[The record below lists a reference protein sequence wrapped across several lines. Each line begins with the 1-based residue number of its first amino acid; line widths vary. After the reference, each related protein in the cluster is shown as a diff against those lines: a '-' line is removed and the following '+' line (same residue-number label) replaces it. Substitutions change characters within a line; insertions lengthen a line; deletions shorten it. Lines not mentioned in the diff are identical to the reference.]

1 MVRNREELRQEA
13 QAWLAQ
19 ASEDLSSRFNDFIE
33 TQGVEPRELAQVLD
47 ISEQVLN
54 EILRGDLTHVT
65 AETLIKLFI
74 ANDLAVD
81 IVPVGQTPIGQF
93 GSRPAPLGGMMPPP
107 MMGGMPPRGNAPI
120 PPRGGFGR
128 RAPQNTTMTTTQDPF
143 NGREPFAVDV
153 PQSQPRDA
161 HGRFMP
167 RNARL
172 NARPTTE
179 RVVRP
184 ANAIAEKREATPYD
198 SMTAEQI
205 KNIIQRNLWA
215 SEIDLA
221 HATREELID
230 FLINKENQFAEQ
242 SRHREAPRAEQAHRT
257 EQAHRPAVS
266 RAEQARL
273 HAVPRNEQVEVR
285 PQGNVSEENPFAGL
299 INAMFAAA
307 ENDPRLAEQIRKFA
321 PHN

>member
-33 TQGVEPRELAQVLD
+33 TEGVDPRELAQVLD
-47 ISEQVLN
+47 ISDQILR
-54 EILRGDLTHVT
+54 EILNGDLAHVT
-65 AETLIKLFI
+65 AEVLIKLFI

-81 IVPVGQTPIGQF
+81 IVPVSETPIGQF
-93 GSRPAPLGGMMPPP
+93 GSRPAPRGGMTPPPMMPRMMPPS
-107 MMGGMPPRGNAPI
+107 MMGGMPPRG
-120 PPRGGFGR
+120 GFGR
-128 RAPQNTTMTTTQDPF
+128 KAPQSGTTTTTQDPF

-153 PQSQPRDA
+153 TTPQPRDA

-167 RNARL
+167 RNAR
-172 NARPTTE
+172 PTSE

-184 ANAIAEKREATPYD
+184 ANTIAEQREETPYD

-215 SEIDLA
+215 SEIDLV

-242 SRHREAPRAEQAHRT
+242 SRHREAPRAEQ
-257 EQAHRPAVS
+257 S
-266 RAEQARL
+266 RL
-273 HAVPRNEQVEVR
+273 HAAPRHERVEAHPQNEA
-285 PQGNVSEENPFAGL
+285 SEDNPFAGL

-307 ENDPRLAEQIRKFA
+307 EHDPRLAEQIRKFA

>member
-19 ASEDLSSRFNDFIE
+19 ASEDLSSRFNDFIA
-33 TQGVEPRELAQVLD
+33 TQRVEPRELAQVLD

-81 IVPVGQTPIGQF
+81 IVPVDQTPIGQF

-143 NGREPFAVDV
+143 NGREPFAVDATT
-153 PQSQPRDA
+153 PQPRDA

-172 NARPTTE
+172 NARPTSE

-184 ANAIAEKREATPYD
+184 ANAIAEQREETPYD

-242 SRHREAPRAEQAHRT
+242 SRHREAPRAEQAP
-257 EQAHRPAVS
+257 RPAVS
-266 RAEQARL
+266 RAEQTRL
-273 HAVPRNEQVEVR
+273 HAAPRNEQVEVR
-285 PQGNVSEENPFAGL
+285 PQGNTAKENPFAGL

>member
-19 ASEDLSSRFNDFIE
+19 AAGDLSGRFNDFIE
-33 TQGVEPRELAQVLD
+33 SERVDPRELAQVLD
-47 ISEQVLN
+47 INEQILR
-54 EILRGDLTHVT
+54 EILNGDLTHVT
-65 AETLIKLFI
+65 AEVLIKLFI

-81 IVPVGQTPIGQF
+81 IVPVSETPIGQF
-93 GSRPAPLGGMMPPP
+93 GSRPAPRGGMTPPPMMPRMMPPS
-107 MMGGMPPRGNAPI
+107 MMGGMPPRG
-120 PPRGGFGR
+120 GFNR
-128 RAPQNTTMTTTQDPF
+128 KAPQSGRTTTTQDPF
-143 NGREPFAVDV
+143 NGHEPFAVDV
-153 PQSQPRDA
+153 TTPQPRDA

-167 RNARL
+167 RNAR
-172 NARPTTE
+172 PTSE

-184 ANAIAEKREATPYD
+184 ANTIAEQREETPYD

-242 SRHREAPRAEQAHRT
+242 SRHREEPHAAQAP
-257 EQAHRPAVS
+257 RPAVS
-266 RAEQARL
+266 RAEQSRL
-273 HAVPRNEQVEVR
+273 HAAPRHERVEAHPQNE
-285 PQGNVSEENPFAGL
+285 VSEDNPFAGL

>member
-33 TQGVEPRELAQVLD
+33 TEGVDPRELAQVLD
-47 ISEQVLN
+47 ISDQTLR
-54 EILRGDLTHVT
+54 EILNGNLAHVT
-65 AETLIKLFI
+65 AEVLIKLFI
-74 ANDLAVD
+74 ANDLAVN
-81 IVPVGQTPIGQF
+81 IVPVSQTPMGQF
-93 GSRPAPLGGMMPPP
+93 GTHPSPNGQMMPPP
-107 MMGGMPPRGNAPI
+107 MMPRMMPPSMMGGMPPRG
-120 PPRGGFGR
+120 GFGR
-128 RAPQNTTMTTTQDPF
+128 KAPQSGATTTTQDPF

-153 PQSQPRDA
+153 TTPQPRDA

-167 RNARL
+167 RNAR
-172 NARPTTE
+172 PSSE

-184 ANAIAEKREATPYD
+184 ANTIAEQREETPYD

-205 KNIIQRNLWA
+205 INIIQRNLWA
-215 SEIDLA
+215 SEIDLV

-242 SRHREAPRAEQAHRT
+242 SRHREEPHAAQTP
-257 EQAHRPAVS
+257 RPAVS
-266 RAEQARL
+266 RAEQSRL
-273 HAVPRNEQVEVR
+273 HAAPRHERVEAHPQNEA
-285 PQGNVSEENPFAGL
+285 SEDNPFAGL

-307 ENDPRLAEQIRKFA
+307 EHDPRLAEQIRKFA

>member
-19 ASEDLSSRFNDFIE
+19 ASEDLSSRFNDFIA
-33 TQGVEPRELAQVLD
+33 TQRVEPRELAQVLD

-54 EILRGDLTHVT
+54 EILRGDLSHVT

-81 IVPVGQTPIGQF
+81 IVPVDQTPIGQF

-143 NGREPFAVDV
+143 NGHEPFAVDITT
-153 PQSQPRDA
+153 PQPRDA

-172 NARPTTE
+172 NARPTSE

-184 ANAIAEKREATPYD
+184 ANTIAEQREETPYD

-242 SRHREAPRAEQAHRT
+242 SRHREAPRAEQAP
-257 EQAHRPAVS
+257 RPAVS
-266 RAEQARL
+266 RAEQTRL
-273 HAVPRNEQVEVR
+273 HAAPRNEQVEVR
-285 PQGNVSEENPFAGL
+285 PQGNTAKENPFAGL

>member
-242 SRHREAPRAEQAHRT
+242 SRHREAPRAEQTHRT
-257 EQAHRPAVS
+257 EQAP
-266 RAEQARL
+266 RAEWTRL
-273 HAVPRNEQVEVR
+273 HAAPRNEQVEVR
-285 PQGNVSEENPFAGL
+285 PQGNTAEENPFAGL

>member
-13 QAWLAQ
+13 QFWLAQ
-19 ASEDLSSRFNDFIE
+19 ASEDLSGRFNDFIE

-54 EILRGDLTHVT
+54 EILGGDLSHVT

-74 ANDLAVD
+74 ANDLAVE
-81 IVPVGQTPIGQF
+81 IVPVSQTPIGQF

-128 RAPQNTTMTTTQDPF
+128 RAPQNTTMTTTQDSF
-143 NGREPFAVDV
+143 NGREPFAVDA
-153 PQSQPRDA
+153 PTPQPRDA

-167 RNARL
+167 RNAR
-172 NARPTTE
+172 PTSE

-184 ANAIAEKREATPYD
+184 ANTIAEQREETPYD

-242 SRHREAPRAEQAHRT
+242 SRHREASRSEQTPRT
-257 EQAHRPAVS
+257 EQAP
-266 RAEQARL
+266 RAERTRL
-273 HAVPRNEQVEVR
+273 HAAPRNEQVEVR
-285 PQGNVSEENPFAGL
+285 PQGNTAEENPFAGL

>member
-33 TQGVEPRELAQVLD
+33 TEGVDPRELAQVLD
-47 ISEQVLN
+47 ISDQTLR
-54 EILRGDLTHVT
+54 EILNGNLAHVT
-65 AETLIKLFI
+65 AEVLIKLFI
-74 ANDLAVD
+74 ANDLAVN
-81 IVPVGQTPIGQF
+81 IVPVSQTPMGQF
-93 GSRPAPLGGMMPPP
+93 GTHPSPNGQMMPPP
-107 MMGGMPPRGNAPI
+107 MMPRMMPPSMMGGMPPRG
-120 PPRGGFGR
+120 GFGR
-128 RAPQNTTMTTTQDPF
+128 KAPQSGRTTTTQDPF
-143 NGREPFAVDV
+143 NGHEPFAVDITT
-153 PQSQPRDA
+153 PQPRDA

-172 NARPTTE
+172 NARPSSE

-184 ANAIAEKREATPYD
+184 ANTIAEQREETPYD

-242 SRHREAPRAEQAHRT
+242 SRHREESHAEQP
-257 EQAHRPAVS
+257 HRPVVS
-266 RAEQARL
+266 RAEQSRL
-273 HAVPRNEQVEVR
+273 HAAPRHERVEAH
-285 PQGNVSEENPFAGL
+285 PQGETSEDNPFAGL

-307 ENDPRLAEQIRKFA
+307 EHDPRLAEQIRKFA

>member
-143 NGREPFAVDV
+143 NGREPFAVDITT
-153 PQSQPRDA
+153 PQPRDA

-172 NARPTTE
+172 NARPSSE

-184 ANAIAEKREATPYD
+184 ANTIAEQREETPYD

-242 SRHREAPRAEQAHRT
+242 SRHREEPHAAQAP
-257 EQAHRPAVS
+257 RPAVS
-266 RAEQARL
+266 RAEQSRL
-273 HAVPRNEQVEVR
+273 HAAPRHERVEAHPQNEA
-285 PQGNVSEENPFAGL
+285 SEDNPFAGL

-307 ENDPRLAEQIRKFA
+307 EHDPRLAEQIRKFA

>member
-19 ASEDLSSRFNDFIE
+19 AAGDLSGRFNDFIE
-33 TQGVEPRELAQVLD
+33 TERVDPRELAQVLD
-47 ISEQVLN
+47 INEQILR
-54 EILRGDLTHVT
+54 EILNGDLTHVT
-65 AETLIKLFI
+65 AEVLIKLFI

-81 IVPVGQTPIGQF
+81 IVPVSETPIGQF
-93 GSRPAPLGGMMPPP
+93 GSRPAPRGGMLPPPMMPRMMPPS
-107 MMGGMPPRGNAPI
+107 MMGGMPPRG
-120 PPRGGFGR
+120 GFGR
-128 RAPQNTTMTTTQDPF
+128 KAPQTGTTTTTQDPF
-143 NGREPFAVDV
+143 NGHEPFAVDV
-153 PQSQPRDA
+153 TTPQPRDA
-161 HGRFMP
+161 HGRFMS
-167 RNARL
+167 R
-172 NARPTTE
+172 NARPTSE

-184 ANAIAEKREATPYD
+184 ANTIAEQREETPYD

-242 SRHREAPRAEQAHRT
+242 SRHREEQAPH
-257 EQAHRPAVS
+257 PAVS
-266 RAEQARL
+266 RAEQSRL
-273 HAVPRNEQVEVR
+273 HAAPRHERVEAHPQNEA
-285 PQGNVSEENPFAGL
+285 SEDNPFAGL

-307 ENDPRLAEQIRKFA
+307 EHDPRLAEQIRKFA